1 MIDINK
7 YKYPLMESQCD
18 GDYVQ
23 NMVWSGGHENNKKD
37 KNDVSIE
44 SYSVEGSEYSK
55 KL

>member
-1 MIDINK
+1 MEQCKDYVHFKYINK

-37 KNDVSIE
+37 KNDV
-44 SYSVEGSEYSK
+44 
-55 KL
+55 